1 MNRVSPAIL
10 RFLATSAIAL
20 AVPLTALAQ
29 TASAPASSPEHRGHP
44 GEPVVMHMLR
54 GLDLTESQRS
64 QIKALAD
71 SQREAMRSSMQ
82 KVRDLRRSL
91 HEQAFS
97 DKYDAAAASAKAD
110 QLARAEADLARL
122 TTENMQKIYALLTPA
137 QQTKLKERLSRHE
150 EHEQRRPGGPRHD
163 HRGK

>member
-1 MNRVSPAIL
+1 MNRISPAIF

-29 TASAPASSPEHRGHP
+29 TASAPAAPEHQGRN
-44 GEPVVMHMLR
+44 GEPMVMHMLR
-54 GLDLTESQRS
+54 GLDLSETQRG

-71 SQREAMRSSMQ
+71 SQREQVRAGMQ
-82 KVRDLRRSL
+82 NVREQRRAL
-91 HEQAFS
+91 HALAFA

-122 TTENMQKIYALLTPA
+122 TTENMQKIYALLTPE
-137 QQTKLKERLSRHE
+137 QQAKLKERIARHE
-150 EHEQRRPGGPRHD
+150 DHQPRGQH
-163 HRGK
+163 HPRGDK

>member
-1 MNRVSPAIL
+1 MKRISPAIL

-29 TASAPASSPEHRGHP
+29 TASAPAAPEHQGRA
-44 GEPVVMHMLR
+44 GEPMVMHMLR
-54 GLDLTESQRS
+54 GLDLTEGQRG

-71 SQREAMRSSMQ
+71 SLREQMRAGMQNVREQRRA
-82 KVRDLRRSL
+82 L
-91 HEQAFS
+91 HALAFA

-137 QQTKLKERLSRHE
+137 QQAKLKERITQ
-150 EHEQRRPGGPRHD
+150 HEQHQPRGPRHERD
-163 HRGK
+163 GR